1 MGEVFYQWHCLN
13 LLEKVVIKSKP
24 ILVKFLI
31 AFKFSTTLLGFSGG
45 SDGKESASNVGDL
58 DSIPGLGR
66 SPGEGMAT
74 HSTPVFLPGDL
85 QGQRSLVDYSS
96 WGRKRFGH
104 DSATNTHTHTHT
116 HTHYLIACTLGLK
129 GSLTGH

>member
-1 MGEVFYQWHCLN
+1 M
-13 LLEKVVIKSKP
+13 VIKSKP

-74 HSTPVFLPGDL
+74 HFTPVFLPADL

-116 HTHYLIACTLGLK
+116 HTHTRNLIACTLGLK